1 MNSQNKI
8 YDVSAELEQSF
19 GPVGSESWNRTLDKA
34 WEEYN
39 AQVLLDARKG
49 AGMTQVEVAQKTGT
63 TKSYISRVEHGA
75 IIPTVVS
82 FYRIL
87 HACGMRVEITRGVKS
102 L

>member
-1 MNSQNKI
+1 MSSQNKI

-19 GPVGSESWNRTLDKA
+19 GPVGSGAWQGALDKA

-49 AGMTQVEVAQKTGT
+49 ACMTQAEVAQKTGT
-63 TKSYISRVEHGA
+63 TKSYISRVEHGF

-87 HACGMRVEITRGVKS
+87 HACGMRVEITRAFES

>member
-1 MNSQNKI
+1 MSSQNKL
-8 YDVSAELEQSF
+8 YDASSELEQVF
-19 GPVGSESWNRTLDKA
+19 GAVGSDSWNRSLDKA

-49 AGMTQVEVAQKTGT
+49 ARMTQTEVAQKTGT

-75 IIPTVVS
+75 IVPTVVS

-87 HACGMRVEITRGVKS
+87 HACGMRVVISRAADS